1 MDITWIGHA
10 AFRVRSGNKTLIMDP
25 FPPELGLRIPP
36 PQAQAD
42 LVTQSSSD
50 PLHSAL
56 GAVSGEPIALD
67 GPGEYEAAG
76 MHLRGLRTTRR
87 TQEGEP
93 QQWNT
98 VFSAQAEG
106 IVFCHL
112 GNPDRLLTNREVDA
126 LGSPHVLMAPVG
138 SDTGLSAADVVEI
151 VRNVEPRI
159 VIPML
164 YAHSGNRHPLRELG
178 PFLHELGVREPEAQ
192 PRLTVTRANL
202 PDDTQVVVLQPTGA
216 ML

>member
-1 MDITWIGHA
+1 MEISWIGHA

-36 PQAQAD
+36 QQAQAD
-42 LVTQSSSD
+42 LVTRSSDD

-56 GAVSGEPIALD
+56 GVLQGEPIPLA

-87 TQEGEP
+87 TNEGES

-98 VFSAQAEG
+98 VFTAQAEG

-112 GNPDRLLTNREVDA
+112 GNPDRLLTNKEVDA

-151 VRNVEPRI
+151 VRSVEPRI

-164 YAHSGNRHPLRELG
+164 YAHAGNKHPLRELA
-178 PFLHELGVREPEAQ
+178 PFLQELGVREPEAQ
-192 PRLTVTRANL
+192 ARLTVTRANL
-202 PDDTQVVVLQPTGA
+202 PDETQVVVLQPSGS
-216 ML
+216 LL